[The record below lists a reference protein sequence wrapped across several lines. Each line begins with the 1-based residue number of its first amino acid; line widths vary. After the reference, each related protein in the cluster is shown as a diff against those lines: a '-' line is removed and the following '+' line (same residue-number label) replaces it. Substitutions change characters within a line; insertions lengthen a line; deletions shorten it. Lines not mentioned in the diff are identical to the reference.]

1 MQELGLIKYSTE
13 KNLTIWRPVLP
24 IFPRAPIASFL
35 FSTLS
40 SFQRV
45 LKVSGF
51 DCMTA
56 AAYDLILVNPCKSEG
71 DGKCPWQVPTCSWQA
86 LKYNIKRKMWR
97 CKCGRLLQLSNIIK
111 AMIFGI
117 WGNYQSMKVSGELP
131 IFAVN
136 LQFHCRFSVV

>member
-1 MQELGLIKYSTE
+1 MKDFSAFLDMGSYKNWAHKIGFWKYLSE
-13 KNLTIWRPVLP
+13 YLSCQFSPEHKVLHFCSP
-24 IFPRAPIASFL
+24 PWTP
-35 FSTLS
+35 FSRCGS
-40 SFQRV
+40 SAV
-45 LKVSGF
+45 ATTH
-51 DCMTA
+51 C
-56 AAYDLILVNPCKSEG
+56 LILAEVDDKY
-71 DGKCPWQVPTCSWQA
+71 PWQVPTCSWQA